1 MKLIVGLGNPGDR
14 YDQTRHNAG
23 FWFVDDI
30 ARAYGGLFRSESRFF
45 GEACRVVID
54 GRDVWLLK
62 PSTFMNRSG
71 TAVSTL
77 ARFYKIPPSE
87 MLVAHDELDIAP
99 GRLKLKCGG
108 GNAGHNGLRD
118 IQSHLGSADF
128 WRLRIGIGHPGHRD
142 QVTQFVLHSPSKA
155 ERALIDQAIDEA
167 VRALP
172 LIISGDIAPATE
184 RLHSFKPQN
193 QG

>member
-77 ARFYKIPPSE
+77 ARFYNC
-87 MLVAHDELDIAP
+87 LLY
-99 GRLKLKCGG
+99 
-108 GNAGHNGLRD
+108 
-118 IQSHLGSADF
+118 
-128 WRLRIGIGHPGHRD
+128 
-142 QVTQFVLHSPSKA
+142 TSPSPRDRQKSRMPSSA
-155 ERALIDQAIDEA
+155 
-167 VRALP
+167 
-172 LIISGDIAPATE
+172 
-184 RLHSFKPQN
+184 
-193 QG
+193 